1 MSRLKFRAWDKS
13 KQKMYTTS
21 ELIIWD
27 NKVYANDI
35 RVLTHEILNGW
46 EIEEDYLMQ
55 STGILDHNGVEI
67 FEGDILELEDGG
79 EVLGNAKLVWNKW
92 QATLVVEAIGV
103 EDATAFSELI
113 DDISSYRVIGNIYEN
128 PEYDQNFVGV
138 RIEGKKR

>member
-1 MSRLKFRAWDKS
+1 MGRLKFRAWDKN
-13 KQKMYTTS
+13 KQKMYTAS

-35 RVLTHEILNGW
+35 RDLTHEVLNGW
-46 EIEEDYLMQ
+46 VIDEDYLMQ
-55 STGILDHNGVEI
+55 STGIFDKDGVEI
-67 FEGDILELEDGG
+67 FEGDILELKDGD

-92 QATLVVEAIGV
+92 QAVLAVEAIGV

-128 PEYDQNFVGV
+128 PELLG
-138 RIEGKKR
+138 